1 MEKTQKVSAFREYI
15 PPQDSQ
21 RSIELAK
28 SDTYEWA
35 KLRCNE
41 PFMVGWM
48 QKWDKLLNE
57 PYKGISVDGSVI
69 SNLYRL
75 GEESEDLGAPT
86 SEMVEAAQSVLDIAT
101 PEQREALCK
110 PIDAPEWRCW
120 INPEIYI
127 FRNGVRLE
135 EVSKELV
142 DALHALMRASLSQAG
157 YEKAVGC
164 MNTNQFLGEVV
175 NGKRVLNR
183 DSYNFVIFG
192 TPSEKEPWGW
202 QLYGH
207 HLDLN
212 VFVVGKQMVVSPVF
226 LGAEPNVIDAGPYKG
241 TELFTDQELVGLK
254 LMQSMDKA
262 EQSRVRIFNELSGPE
277 YPESR
282 FHRADQR
289 HLGGAFQDNRVI
301 PYEGV
306 KVTGF
311 STSQQDLVRR
321 LLVLSLSYLPE
332 KALAVKMKEI
342 SHHWEDTYFCWIGG
356 CQVGDAFYYKVHSP
370 VVMAEFDHHSGV
382 FLNNKVPLPFHIH
395 TLVRTPNGND
405 YGKELLKQ
413 FEQRRDSTA

>member
-413 FEQRRDSTA
+413 IEQRRDSTA